1 MHYECIVTMFL
12 FEFFQYTNL
21 LLISAK
27 WVASSFDFLCDPVQL
42 APFSSSLV
50 NFTANSFSAALWR
63 CGVFSKIVVTV
74 FLLEG
79 VKTASVGTCAV
90 GTCIEGAH
98 ELEFVELGIPDTYC
112 KTNKSS

>member
-1 MHYECIVTMFL
+1 MYYECIVTMFL

-27 WVASSFDFLCDPVQL
+27 WVASSFDFPCDPVQL

-50 NFTANSFSAALWR
+50 NFTANSFSAALCR

-90 GTCIEGAH
+90 GTCIEDAH